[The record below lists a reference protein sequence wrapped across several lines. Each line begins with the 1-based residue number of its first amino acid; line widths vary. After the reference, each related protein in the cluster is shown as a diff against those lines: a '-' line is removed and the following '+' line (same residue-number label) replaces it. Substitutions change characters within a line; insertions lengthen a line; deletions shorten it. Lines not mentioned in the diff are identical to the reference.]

1 MNANI
6 LTIGDELLIG
16 NTINTNAA
24 WIAQQLNIIGVD
36 VKHHITLSDL
46 KEDIVHGLDLYLK
59 DADIIV
65 ITGGL
70 GPTNDDITKKVL
82 CEYFHGNLVFNEEA
96 YFNIERI
103 FNSRKRLINEATKLV
118 AYLPDNCQPIQNKN
132 GTAAGMIFTKQN
144 KTIVSM
150 PGVPYEMK
158 AMFKYDFI
166 PYILKKYTLPI
177 IIHKHILTVGI
188 GESQIAD
195 ELVEFEKK
203 LPSTIKL
210 AYLPSIG
217 KVKLRL
223 TAKGTEVKLLQNQ
236 INEATAY
243 ILNKVKNNV
252 YGFDDDIFE
261 AKIGELLKENKLTLC
276 SAESCTGGNIA
287 HLITSVSG
295 SSTYF
300 KGSVVAYDNSIKEN
314 ILKVKK
320 KTLQEFGAVSEQ
332 TVSEMLDGVL
342 SIMDADV
349 AVATSGI
356 AGPSG
361 GTNEKPVGTV
371 VIGVASKNNQ
381 YIKKIIFTNNRAV
394 NIELSSIVA
403 LFMLKKFVEKHF

>member
-1 MNANI
+1 
-6 LTIGDELLIG
+6 
-16 NTINTNAA
+16 
-24 WIAQQLNIIGVD
+24 
-36 VKHHITLSDL
+36 
-46 KEDIVHGLDLYLK
+46 
-59 DADIIV
+59 
-65 ITGGL
+65 
-70 GPTNDDITKKVL
+70 L

-158 AMFKYDFI
+158 AMFKDDFI
-166 PYILKKYTLPI
+166 PYILKKYTLPN

-223 TAKGTEVKLLQNQ
+223 TAKGTEIKLLQNQ

-261 AKIGELLKENKLTLC
+261 AKIGELLKEKKLTLC

-342 SIMDADV
+342 SIMDTDV

-381 YIKKIIFTNNRAV
+381 YIKKFIFTNNRAV